1 MRLNRLKWA
10 LRVAALAFVIGGWL
24 AAPAVA
30 TSQTV
35 VIQNF
40 TFGPQ
45 NVTINVRESVTWSN
59 KDPLEHTA
67 TSDAGVFDTGT
78 IPSLGS
84 KTITFSAAGTYA
96 YHCTFHSF
104 MQGTVTVLGP
114 APTTAPPPPPTP
126 APRPTPS
133 PTVPPTAPP
142 TAPPTQAPT
151 PSPSPSPVATAS
163 PSPSPSPTPAPI
175 ATPTATPSSVAAA
188 SPTLAP
194 SAGPDGSAGPGPI
207 LAAGG
212 LVLAAALAVLAIYLY
227 RRR

>member
-1 MRLNRLKWA
+1 MRLNRLERA
-10 LRVAALAFVIGGWL
+10 LRVAALVFVIGGWL
-24 AAPAVA
+24 AVPAIA

-40 TFGPQ
+40 TFVPQ

-67 TSDAGVFDTGT
+67 TSDSGVFDTGT
-78 IPSLGS
+78 IPSLGG
-84 KTITFSAAGTYA
+84 KTITFNAAGTYP

-126 APRPTPS
+126 TPP
-133 PTVPPTAPP
+133 PTVPPTV
-142 TAPPTQAPT
+142 PPTQAPT

-163 PSPSPSPTPAPI
+163 PSPSPSPTPAPT
-175 ATPTATPSSVAAA
+175 ATPTATITPSSVAAA
-188 SPTLAP
+188 SPTRAP
-194 SAGPDGSAGPGPI
+194 SAGPDVSGGPGPL
-207 LAAGG
+207 LAAGAIAVAG
-212 LVLAAALAVLAIYLY
+212 LLAGVALYLY